1 MEYKDLLI
9 EFAARIGISDDI
21 CLDDD
26 GVWRIGT
33 EDIVF
38 SFREVPERDALLVYS
53 SIGELPPR
61 GAESFKAAIL
71 QANFL
76 EQGMPCGVF
85 SLDKDNQV
93 WIHRYFD
100 LKAIDVTKL
109 MDDFEN
115 FVTLALEW
123 RRLKDASRDEAEMDE
138 VLPPDGD
145 LVAGRSDFDFVRV

>member
-53 SIGELPPR
+53 
-61 GAESFKAAIL
+61 
-71 QANFL
+71 
-76 EQGMPCGVF
+76 
-85 SLDKDNQV
+85 
-93 WIHRYFD
+93 
-100 LKAIDVTKL
+100 
-109 MDDFEN
+109 
-115 FVTLALEW
+115 
-123 RRLKDASRDEAEMDE
+123 
-138 VLPPDGD
+138 
-145 LVAGRSDFDFVRV
+145 